1 VIQITFTDA
10 FPAFSSRK
18 RIPEGLSMKRF
29 FYVILLMLLSSSAH
43 AGHTFSFVV
52 GRHRVHIE
60 APRHCHSASCLSV
73 SIPEIRETL
82 DRYDAVDATPAAAVP
97 AKSPAP
103 ADAISPRPGVS
114 PAIKPSINPVASAP
128 TPPRVE
134 LAAAARRNV
143 AAPVTSN
150 IQPSGLQPATPT
162 PPSTQP
168 PTDAARPAP
177 DTAARISR
185 IVREVDD
192 AAAET
197 PLGDWLTEG
206 KGSVRIERCGRALCG
221 HVLNPSSSDNGEM
234 VLINMMPKTAGL
246 WSGKIY
252 SRDSENTYH
261 ATIAMSG
268 PDSLR
273 VKACALGRFFCS
285 GNLWS
290 RTGKPEK
297 LVISRPASPEPRS

>member
-1 VIQITFTDA
+1 
-10 FPAFSSRK
+10 
-18 RIPEGLSMKRF
+18 MKRF
-29 FYVILLMLLSSSAH
+29 FYVILLMLLSSSAY

-60 APRHCHSASCLSV
+60 APRHCHSPSCLSV

-103 ADAISPRPGVS
+103 AADPVSPRPGVS
-114 PAIKPSINPVASAP
+114 PAIKPSIDPVASVPAP
-128 TPPRVE
+128 APRVE
-134 LAAAARRNV
+134 LAAAATRNV

-150 IQPSGLQPATPT
+150 IQPSRLQPATPT
-162 PPSTQP
+162 PPATVP
-168 PTDAARPAP
+168 PADAARPAA

-185 IVREVDD
+185 IVREADD

-197 PLGDWLTEG
+197 PLGDWQTEG

-221 HVLNPSSSDNGEM
+221 HVLNPSSNDNGEM

-252 SRDSENTYH
+252 SRDSENTYY

-273 VKACALGRFFCS
+273 VKACALGRFYCS

-290 RTGKPEK
+290 RIGKPEK
-297 LVISRPASPEPRS
+297 LVNSRPASPEPRS

>member
-1 VIQITFTDA
+1 
-10 FPAFSSRK
+10 
-18 RIPEGLSMKRF
+18 MKRF
-29 FYVILLMLLSSSAH
+29 FYVRFFYLIVLMVLSSSAY
-43 AGHTFSFVV
+43 AGHSFSFVV
-52 GRHRVHIE
+52 GRHRVRIE
-60 APRHCHSASCLSV
+60 APRHCHSPSCLSV

-82 DRYDAVDATPAAAVP
+82 DRYDNEAAPAAVAAKPLAAAPQAV
-97 AKSPAP
+97 SV
-103 ADAISPRPGVS
+103 RPSVP
-114 PAIKPSINPVASAP
+114 PAIKPSIEPVASVPAP
-128 TPPRVE
+128 TSRVE
-134 LAAAARRNV
+134 LAAAATRNV

-150 IQPSGLQPATPT
+150 IQPSRLQPATPT
-162 PPSTQP
+162 PPATQP
-168 PTDAARPAP
+168 PTDAARSAP

-197 PLGDWLTEG
+197 PLGDWQTEG
-206 KGSVRIERCGRALCG
+206 NKGSVRIERCGRALCG
-221 HVLNPSSSDNGEM
+221 HVLNPSSSDNGEQ
-234 VLINMMPKTAGL
+234 VLINMKPKAPAL
-246 WSGKIY
+246 WSGNIY
-252 SRDSENTYH
+252 SHDSENTYY

-268 PDSLR
+268 PDSLW